1 MKPSLDFCRK
11 FTLIHPEVTE
21 VTEVKEVKEVKEPK
35 RRGRKPGSGKPVE
48 ISAVMRKEHRNI
60 SIDFL

>member
-11 FTLIHPEVTE
+11 FTLIHPE

-48 ISAVMRKEHRNI
+48 KIPTIRKEYKEI
-60 SIDFL
+60 IIDFL